1 MLKSLTH
8 SGPRA
13 VSGDSRCSSW
23 SLLATT
29 RSLSRGSHTQAR
41 CGVTAAIAG
50 AAVAAPGA
58 AGLTIWAEVTAAA
71 GAAAGAAA
79 AGAADA
85 GAAGAGAA
93 GAAAAAAAEP
103 APLEN
108 LCRQASRLILL
119 LSLSGRFLLF
129 LGVTLAAAAAAG
141 VAVLQ
146 YRLASTLILYLPMV
160 EPRFCEGDC

>member
-8 SGPRA
+8 SGPQA

-29 RSLSRGSHTQAR
+29 RSLSRDSHAQAR
-41 CGVTAAIAG
+41 CGVTAAVAG

-71 GAAAGAAA
+71 GAAA
-79 AGAADA
+79 
-85 GAAGAGAA
+85 
-93 GAAAAAAAEP
+93 AEP
-103 APLEN
+103 APVEN

-129 LGVTLAAAAAAG
+129 LGVTLTAAAAG
-141 VAVLQ
+141 IAVLQ
-146 YRLASTLILYLPMV
+146 YRLVSTLPPTVLYFSLAAMPFATHV
-160 EPRFCEGDC
+160 L